1 MATDLKAR
9 LIGVLVGC
17 LTAALARD
25 IEAGNSQAGNSA
37 APAPLVAAHAH
48 NDYAHAR
55 PLLDAL
61 DHGFCSVEADIFLVD
76 GQLLVAHTRN
86 GVRPERTLQALYLD
100 PLRERV
106 RNNGGR
112 VFPNGPEQ
120 TLLIDLKTDWKTL
133 YPALRAVLTN
143 YADILTTFRDGM
155 KQTNAVL
162 VVISGDRSREMFA
175 GETVRY
181 AALDGELSDLD
192 SSASSN
198 LIPWIS
204 HQWGRTFKWRGEGA
218 MPADELA
225 KLKEIVAKAH
235 QQGRRVRFWGA
246 PDRPEMWRLLR
257 EVGVNLI
264 NTDRLAELQTFLHT
278 S

>member
-1 MATDLKAR
+1 MRFDYRWFACGLLLSVVVPVLAQTPPQPVP
-9 LIGVLVGC
+9 LI
-17 LTAALARD
+17 
-25 IEAGNSQAGNSA
+25 Q
-37 APAPLVAAHAH
+37 AHAH
-48 NDYAHAR
+48 NDYAHIR

-61 DHGFCSVEADIFLVD
+61 DQGFCSVEADIFLVD
-76 GQLLVAHTRN
+76 GQLLVAHTRKE
-86 GVRPERTLQALYLD
+86 VKPERTLQALYLD

-106 RNNGGR
+106 RKNGGR

-133 YPALRAVLTN
+133 YPALRSVLTN
-143 YADILTTFRDGM
+143 YADMLTTFREGK
-155 KQTNAVL
+155 KQTNAV
-162 VVISGDRSREMFA
+162 VVIISGDRSRDMFA

-181 AALDGELSDLD
+181 AAFDGELSDLD

-204 HQWGRTFKWRGEGA
+204 HQWGRTFQWRGEGT

-225 KLKEIVAKAH
+225 RLKEIVTKAH

-257 EVGVNLI
+257 EVGVDLI
-264 NTDRLAELQTFLHT
+264 NTDKLAELAQFLRERQP
-278 S
+278 SAP